1 MLDFSST
8 MKPRATAAGFF
19 RTRGAV
25 LGSALLV
32 CGCGARSALDV
43 PLDEGCVPE
52 TTSMEVP
59 STAPWFDTGI
69 DVTAGDH
76 LHITA
81 TGMVRY
87 GVDPEQITDADG
99 GHYTGTK
106 FFTTAVL
113 PTTVVVS
120 LTGKVGGTTAVDT
133 GTLLLEGT
141 PDNGPGFVG
150 TSYDEIV
157 PGSGRLFLGFNDRKE
172 AFGDNSGSFTVT
184 ITLSC

>member
-1 MLDFSST
+1 MLTRSVIEITWSG
-8 MKPRATAAGFF
+8 RAGP
-19 RTRGAV
+19 V
-25 LGSALLV
+25 LGVALLV

-43 PLDEGCVPE
+43 PLDEGCVSE
-52 TTSMEVP
+52 TTSMEML

-69 DVTAGDH
+69 DVTAGQH

-87 GVDPEQITDADG
+87 GVDPKQVTDADG

-106 FFTTAVL
+106 FFETAVL
-113 PTTVVVS
+113 PATVVCS

-133 GTLLLEGT
+133 GTLLPEGT
-141 PDNGPGFVG
+141 PTNGPGFVG
-150 TSYDEIV
+150 ASYDEIV
-157 PGSGRLFLGFNDRKE
+157 PESGRLFLGFNDRKD
-172 AFGDNSGSFTVT
+172 AFGDNSGAFTVT